1 MYRFQYNTCD
11 TESNPRWGW
20 FWVWDRVY
28 SPSLLSRVFTPVC
41 QDLMSSHIT
50 LLSLSLCHTH
60 STKLKRY
67 ETNWTCTSDC
77 VNTSVYSSFLLQP
90 YSNVTLQYQVPVYI
104 PVMMR
109 AHMKISG
116 QFHTASNKSCRGH
129 VLFPFVLP
137 SINQKGF
144 KFLTSRPGLM
154 QVLVW
159 RLQGQQ
165 LHVYH
170 TVLYT
175 PSGAASDP
183 FSITL

>member
-1 MYRFQYNTCD
+1 MSITFSITHVILKAIHAGVGFGSG
-11 TESNPRWGW
+11 TESTHRLCSVG
-20 FWVWDRVY
+20 F
-28 SPSLLSRVFTPVC
+28 SPQSVKTCLLTSCF
-41 QDLMSSHIT
+41 S
-50 LLSLSLCHTH
+50 LSLSRTH

-67 ETNWTCTSDC
+67 ETNGTCTSDC